1 MNVIRWTGRVLT
13 LFSVAFILLFFFGE
27 ADFTQTPRLSG
38 QEMVS
43 LLFFP
48 LGMIL
53 GNVLGWWREGL
64 GAVITLASLCIFYV
78 LDLVFTGTFP
88 SGPYFALL
96 ASPSL
101 FYALYWILSR
111 SRASQAAA

>member
-1 MNVIRWTGRVLT
+1 MTAIRWTGRVLT
-13 LFSVAFILLFFFGE
+13 LLSVAFVLLFFFGE
-27 ADFTQTPRLSG
+27 ADFSQPLRLTG
-38 QEMVS
+38 PEIAS
-43 LLFFP
+43 LFFFP
-48 LGMIL
+48 LGIIT

-101 FYALYWILSR
+101 FYALYWFLSR
-111 SRASQAAA
+111 RRARRAAA